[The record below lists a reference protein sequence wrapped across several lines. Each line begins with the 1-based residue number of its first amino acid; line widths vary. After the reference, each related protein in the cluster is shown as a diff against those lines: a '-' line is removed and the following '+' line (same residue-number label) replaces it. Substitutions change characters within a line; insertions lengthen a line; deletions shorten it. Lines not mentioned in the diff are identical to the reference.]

1 MSTPGT
7 TLFCEHQFSRRSSES
22 VTFPKSS
29 VTSICMY
36 SSVSRISSF
45 LNPVSF
51 ESWLNVNDPC
61 SSWIFVASLF
71 DQNLKYVTLPYGES
85 GNSGPL
91 LLSCPGVTAAN

>member
-61 SSWIFVASLF
+61 SSWIFVASLLTKTSNMSLCHMVKVGILGHCF
-71 DQNLKYVTLPYGES
+71 
-85 GNSGPL
+85 
-91 LLSCPGVTAAN
+91 